1 MKQQRATL
9 PTPTSSNSFWHSEP
23 NQFLLGHRTTEDLPA
38 EADVV
43 IVGSGITGTSAA
55 RYLSED
61 DRAKGKSVVLLEAR
75 EACWGATGRV
85 SGSLLD
91 SIITT
96 NVPRMAATA
105 NLSSSIEAPTSLHS
119 K

>member
-23 NQFLLGHRTTEDLPA
+23 NKFLIGHHTTEDLPA
-38 EADVV
+38 QADIV

-55 RYLSED
+55 RYLAED
-61 DRAKGKSVVLLEAR
+61 KRADGKTIVMLEAR

-85 SGSLLD
+85 CFLTDHTYACRSMGAPVYLWLL
-91 SIITT
+91 
-96 NVPRMAATA
+96 
-105 NLSSSIEAPTSLHS
+105 
-119 K
+119 